1 MSLYQCGENIM
12 YINNMNVKLCC
23 MISKISGIVDF
34 FYIKSVNKKI
44 TIEKSIKRI
53 KIGTFHYTTN

>member
-1 MSLYQCGENIM
+1 
-12 YINNMNVKLCC
+12 

>member
-1 MSLYQCGENIM
+1 MLYDLKNIWK
-12 YINNMNVKLCC
+12 Y
-23 MISKISGIVDF
+23 SRF
-34 FYIKSVNKKI
+34 FCIKSVNKKI